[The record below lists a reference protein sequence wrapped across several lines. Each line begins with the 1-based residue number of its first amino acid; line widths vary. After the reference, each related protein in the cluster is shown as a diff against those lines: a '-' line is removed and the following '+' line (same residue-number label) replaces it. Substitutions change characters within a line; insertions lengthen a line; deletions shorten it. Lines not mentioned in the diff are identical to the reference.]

1 MKPENEAGATV
12 GKHGSY
18 PRVLRDLYPTPAWCI
33 DALAE
38 HVDLGGR
45 RIWECAAGKGQMVR
59 ALEAHRAQV
68 FSSDIDAQACC
79 DAVFDFLSPGLP
91 PGLDWFDGIIT
102 NPAWGSG
109 NRTAASFI
117 RAGLRRITDSGG
129 FLALLLPVDFDSGVT
144 RTEFFHESHLFLAR
158 IILTARPVWF
168 ERADGRKPQPKENV
182 CWFIW
187 ARPVLRVPASAVV
200 RYALS
205 RPPKRPQKRRV
216 FCRFRELREGEAA

>member
-1 MKPENEAGATV
+1 MLSQNTSIWAGA
-12 GKHGSY
+12 
-18 PRVLRDLYPTPAWCI
+18 
-33 DALAE
+33 
-38 HVDLGGR
+38 
-45 RIWECAAGKGQMVR
+45 
-59 ALEAHRAQV
+59 
-68 FSSDIDAQACC
+68 
-79 DAVFDFLSPGLP
+79 
-91 PGLDWFDGIIT
+91 
-102 NPAWGSG
+102 GSG
-109 NRTAASFI
+109 NAQRAKAKWFARWRRTVLKFFPAISTPKPAVTRCLISCRLDYRQGWI
-117 RAGLRRITDSGG
+117 GSTKSSPTQRGVIAIARRHLLSGPDCGESHDSGG
-129 FLALLLPVDFDSGVT
+129 FLALLLPVDFDSAVT